1 VVNRRIVG
9 FKNRI
14 TSSIAGLLLGLPM
27 NAARADVVAV
37 VSPKSTL
44 TTLSKS
50 QLADIFFGKT
60 HQFPDGTPAVPID
73 QEEGSPARAEFYA
86 VFTGQSP
93 AQMKAHWS
101 TVVFTGRG
109 KPPRTASGSTE
120 VKKAIAA
127 NPCSISYIDRSAVDS
142 TVKVLLQP

>member
-1 VVNRRIVG
+1 VSRSIVT
-9 FKNRI
+9 FKNRT
-14 TSSIAGLLLGLPM
+14 TSSIACLALALSMG
-27 NAARADVVAV
+27 AARADVVAV
-37 VSPKSTL
+37 VSSKSAL
-44 TTLSKS
+44 NTLSKN
-50 QLADIFFGKT
+50 QLADIFLGKT

-73 QEEGSPARAEFYA
+73 QEEGSPTRDEFYA

-101 TVVFTGRG
+101 KVIFTGRG
-109 KPPRTASGSTE
+109 KPPRTASDSTE

-127 NPCSISYIDRSAVDS
+127 NPRSISYIDRSALDS